1 MKVCI
6 ADQKKRVLL
15 PGISPGDCFQVRE
28 IESGHLELLRLVP
41 QETVQAMTTTE
52 LANRWEQYALTPRL
66 SWEEL
71 RIETRES

>member
-6 ADQKKRVLL
+6 ADQKKRVVL
-15 PGISPGDCFQVRE
+15 PGISPGECFQVRE

-41 QETVQAMTTTE
+41 QQATSPKSRSE
-52 LANRWEQYALTPRL
+52 LNERWARFALMPRI

-71 RIETRES
+71 RKETRDL